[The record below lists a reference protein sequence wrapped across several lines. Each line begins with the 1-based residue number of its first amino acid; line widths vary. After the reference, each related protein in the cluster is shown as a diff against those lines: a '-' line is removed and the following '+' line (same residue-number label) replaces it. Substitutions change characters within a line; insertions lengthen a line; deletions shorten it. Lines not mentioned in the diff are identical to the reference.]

1 MLYSMEINLKK
12 HLDEYYDCLVVY
24 KHSGSRL
31 KNVLQKD
38 IEKYSSED
46 SKLILSSIQV
56 LHDWSGL
63 ADNGGGAYT
72 FPTDSAILITKDHY
86 AKYINEVLSNQFC
99 HLYVQSFEGLE
110 RLLKNILFELKDD
123 NKITELIQGKL
134 KQNQKLIRINMPG
147 GEKLFEIIDG
157 IIGVLEFN
165 KGGFIFNS
173 KSLFFILSM
182 ARNGITHNN
191 SNFLKPEIFCSPDKT
206 GLVIHLFNYEEIN
219 NNKKLSLDLIAFKNL
234 IDFMCDFA
242 FQIFKK
248 ICITQEIDW
257 KVYKN
262 MNKH

>member
-1 MLYSMEINLKK
+1 MGINLKK
-12 HLDEYYDCLVVY
+12 HLDEYYDCLIGF
-24 KHSGSRL
+24 KHSASRL
-31 KNVLQKD
+31 DNVLQKD
-38 IEKYSSED
+38 IEKYNSEESS
-46 SKLILSSIQV
+46 LTLSSLQIV
-56 LHDWSGL
+56 KDWSGL
-63 ADNGGGAYT
+63 TDNGWAYT
-72 FPTDSAILITKDHY
+72 YPTDSFIQTRKEHY
-86 AKYINEVLSNQFC
+86 SKYIDEVLSNQFC

-110 RLLKNILFELKDD
+110 RLLKNLIFELKDD
-123 NKITELIQGKL
+123 IEITELIKSKL

-147 GEKLFEIIDG
+147 GDKLFEIIDG

-191 SNFLKPEIFCSPDKT
+191 SSFLKPEIFCSPDKT

-219 NNKKLSLDLIAFKNL
+219 NNIKLSLDLIAFKNL

-248 ICITQEIDW
+248 ICISQEIDW
-257 KVYKN
+257 KIYKN
-262 MNKH
+262 MNKD